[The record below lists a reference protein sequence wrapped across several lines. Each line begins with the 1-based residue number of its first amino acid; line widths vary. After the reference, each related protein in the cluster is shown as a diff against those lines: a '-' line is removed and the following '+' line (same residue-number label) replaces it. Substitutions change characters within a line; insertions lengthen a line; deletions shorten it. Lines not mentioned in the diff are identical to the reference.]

1 MSILVLWR
9 SSVPPE
15 GLTGLFFA
23 QIHLDNFPRP
33 TNFLQSHPSSSSFPF
48 SGSRWTSPSWT
59 RVIVRVRA
67 IDWVSSMSSRTQ
79 IFAHNNMRSRRK
91 AEEGVIKS
99 TPLPPTLSQIPTL
112 CHQSYII
119 YLSTAH
125 RNNFMFRISLIVTF
139 FSVLKP
145 YLSTKQIDFL
155 EASNQ
160 LLFLI
165 RHF

>member
-1 MSILVLWR
+1 MLWR

-48 SGSRWTSPSWT
+48 SGFRWTSLSWT

-125 RNNFMFRISLIVTF
+125 RNNFMFRISSYCYL
-139 FSVLKP
+139 FSVFKP
-145 YLSTKQIDFL
+145 YLPTNQIDFL
-155 EASNQ
+155 EASDQ
-160 LLFLI
+160 LPFLI
-165 RHF
+165 RHY